1 MRMSRLFSQTLR
13 DVPGEAELPSHQLL
27 LKAGLVRPLS
37 AGSYSYLPLARRAL
51 TKIEDVIRE
60 EMDAIGGQE
69 ITMPVVHPASLWQ
82 ETGRWYQVGP
92 EMARFKDRADR
103 DMVLAMTHEEV
114 IADLVRQEVRSYR
127 QLPCLLYQIQTKY
140 RDEPRARGGLIR
152 VREFTMKDSY
162 SLDADWEGLDA
173 QYRAH
178 YQAYFNIFQRC
189 HLPVIAVRS
198 DVGSHVPLGATPER
212 VDVVL
217 SVERLRRQLA
227 YEPGDMTTTVQAGMP
242 LQELQG
248 VLGAQGQ
255 FVALDP
261 PATAATT
268 IGGVI
273 ATNASG
279 PRRLLYGTARDV
291 VLGISVVAADGTR
304 TKAGGRVVKNVT
316 GYDLT
321 KLYIGSLGTLGV
333 VLELTFK
340 VHPLPPGEATI
351 GIACADR
358 ADILPV
364 LNAFLRLPLRLNS
377 LELLN
382 AAAMASLQASSG
394 ITMPTSPYLFLAR
407 LEGDAA
413 VTDGQKERI
422 AETLGGLSLSA
433 PADINGWQPEEQ
445 PRLWSSLA
453 AQAFLPDS
461 VTAKVGLRITD
472 VAAFCADIEALSDP
486 PWLLHAH
493 AGNGIVSVQIPAA
506 NGSEEALL
514 AQIQA
519 LDACVARLNGHR
531 VIQRAPVAMKRR
543 CEVWGPVG
551 DNFAV
556 MQALK
561 ASYDPR
567 RRLNPGRFIGGL

>member
-1 MRMSRLFSQTLR
+1 MSTLERLATALQSVVGEKHLLTDAAAAPYAVD
-13 DVPGEAELPSHQLL
+13 DVLPS
-27 LKAGLVRPLS
+27 LV
-37 AGSYSYLPLARRAL
+37 ALPEDETQVADVLRLAD
-51 TKIEDVIRE
+51 EH
-60 EMDAIGGQE
+60 DA
-69 ITMPVVHPASLWQ
+69 TVFP
-82 ETGRWYQVGP
+82 
-92 EMARFKDRADR
+92 
-103 DMVLAMTHEEV
+103 
-114 IADLVRQEVRSYR
+114 
-127 QLPCLLYQIQTKY
+127 
-140 RDEPRARGGLIR
+140 RGG
-152 VREFTMKDSY
+152 
-162 SLDADWEGLDA
+162 
-173 QYRAH
+173 
-178 YQAYFNIFQRC
+178 
-189 HLPVIAVRS
+189 
-198 DVGSHVPLGATPER
+198 GSHTPLGATPER

-227 YEPGDMTTTVQAGMP
+227 YEPGDMTMTVQAGMP
-242 LQELQG
+242 LGELQG

-291 VLGISVVAADGTR
+291 VLGISVATADGTR
-304 TKAGGRVVKNVT
+304 SKAGGRVVKNVT

-333 VLELTFK
+333 VFELTFK
-340 VHPLPPGEATI
+340 VHPLPPGEETI
-351 GIACADR
+351 GIACAGH

-364 LNAFLRLPLRLNS
+364 LNALLRLPLRLNS

-382 AAAMASLQASSG
+382 AAALQALQGSG
-394 ITMPTSPYLFLAR
+394 GVTVPASPYLFLAR

-413 VTDGQKERI
+413 VSTGQKDRI
-422 AETLGGLSLSA
+422 AEALRGLSLSVPTA
-433 PADINGWQPEEQ
+433 TLDWQPEEQ
-445 PRLWSSLA
+445 RRLWSSLA
-453 AQAFLPDS
+453 TQAFTTDT

-472 VAAFCADIEALSDP
+472 LAAFCADIEALLADP

-493 AGNGIVSVQIPAA
+493 AGNGIVSVQIPAGDH
-506 NGSEEALL
+506 NEEALVV
-514 AQIQA
+514 QIQS

-531 VIQRAPVAMKRR
+531 VIERAPVAVKRR

-561 ASYDPR
+561 ASYDPK

>member
-1 MRMSRLFSQTLR
+1 MSTL
-13 DVPGEAELPSHQLL
+13 DGLATALQSVVGEAYLLTDAAAAPYAVDDVLPS
-27 LKAGLVRPLS
+27 LV
-37 AGSYSYLPLARRAL
+37 ALPEDENQVADVLRLAD
-51 TKIEDVIRE
+51 EH
-60 EMDAIGGQE
+60 DA
-69 ITMPVVHPASLWQ
+69 TVFP
-82 ETGRWYQVGP
+82 
-92 EMARFKDRADR
+92 
-103 DMVLAMTHEEV
+103 
-114 IADLVRQEVRSYR
+114 
-127 QLPCLLYQIQTKY
+127 
-140 RDEPRARGGLIR
+140 RGGGSR
-152 VREFTMKDSY
+152 VS
-162 SLDADWEGLDA
+162 
-173 QYRAH
+173 
-178 YQAYFNIFQRC
+178 
-189 HLPVIAVRS
+189 
-198 DVGSHVPLGATPER
+198 LGATPER

-227 YEPGDMTTTVQAGMP
+227 YEPGDMTATVQAGMP
-242 LQELQG
+242 LEELQG

-291 VLGISVVAADGTR
+291 VLGISVATADGTR

-333 VLELTFK
+333 VLDLTFK

-351 GIACADR
+351 GITCAGH

-364 LNAFLRLPLRLNS
+364 QNALLRLPLRLNS

-382 AAAMASLQASSG
+382 AAAVSALQAHNG
-394 ITMPTSPYLFLAR
+394 LAVPASPYLFLAR

-413 VTDGQKERI
+413 VTAGQKERI
-422 AETLGGLSLSA
+422 ADTLRGLSLSA
-433 PADINGWQPEEQ
+433 PADTLAWQPEEQ
-445 PRLWSSLA
+445 SRLWASLA
-453 AQAFLPDS
+453 AQPFLPDS

-472 VAAFCADIEALSDP
+472 LAAFCADIEALSTEP

-493 AGNGIVSVQIPAA
+493 AGNGIVSVQIPTA
-506 NGSEEALL
+506 NGSEETLL
-514 AQIQA
+514 ARIQA
-519 LDACVARLNGHR
+519 LDGCVERRNGHR
-531 VIQRAPVAMKRR
+531 VIERAPVAVKRR

-551 DNFAV
+551 DNFTV

-561 ASYDPR
+561 ASYDPK

>member
-1 MRMSRLFSQTLR
+1 MSTLDGLATSLQSVVGDKYLLTDDAAAPYAVD
-13 DVPGEAELPSHQLL
+13 DVLPS
-27 LKAGLVRPLS
+27 LV
-37 AGSYSYLPLARRAL
+37 ALPESEDQVADVLRLAD
-51 TKIEDVIRE
+51 EH
-60 EMDAIGGQE
+60 DAAVF
-69 ITMPVVHPASLWQ
+69 P
-82 ETGRWYQVGP
+82 
-92 EMARFKDRADR
+92 
-103 DMVLAMTHEEV
+103 
-114 IADLVRQEVRSYR
+114 
-127 QLPCLLYQIQTKY
+127 
-140 RDEPRARGGLIR
+140 RGG
-152 VREFTMKDSY
+152 
-162 SLDADWEGLDA
+162 
-173 QYRAH
+173 
-178 YQAYFNIFQRC
+178 
-189 HLPVIAVRS
+189 
-198 DVGSHVPLGATPER
+198 GSHLRLGAAPEH

-227 YEPGDMTTTVQAGMP
+227 YEPGDMTTTVQAGLP
-242 LQELQG
+242 LEELQG

-268 IGGVI
+268 TGGVI

-291 VLGISVVAADGTR
+291 VLGIGVATADGAR

-340 VHPLPPGEATI
+340 VQPLPPGETTI
-351 GIACADR
+351 GITCAHH
-358 ADILPV
+358 ANILPV
-364 LNAFLRLPLRLNS
+364 LNALLRLPLRLSS

-382 AAAMASLQASSG
+382 AAALSAVQAGGGALPS
-394 ITMPTSPYLFLAR
+394 SPYLFLAR

-413 VTDGQKERI
+413 VTAGQKERI
-422 AETLGGLSLSA
+422 ADALRGLSLSA
-433 PADINGWQPEEQ
+433 PADIHAMPAQPEEQ
-445 PRLWSSLA
+445 QRLWSSLA
-453 AQAFLPDS
+453 AQAFSTDF
-461 VTAKVGLRITD
+461 VAAKVGLPITD
-472 VAAFCADIEALSDP
+472 LAAFCADIEALAADL

-506 NGSEEALL
+506 DVGEETLL

-519 LDACVARLNGHR
+519 LDASVARLNGHR
-531 VIQRAPVAMKRR
+531 VIERAPVAVKRR

>member
-1 MRMSRLFSQTLR
+1 MSTLDGLATSLQSVVGEEYLLTDAAAAPYAVD
-13 DVPGEAELPSHQLL
+13 DVLPS
-27 LKAGLVRPLS
+27 LV
-37 AGSYSYLPLARRAL
+37 ALPENEDQVADVLRLAD
-51 TKIEDVIRE
+51 EH
-60 EMDAIGGQE
+60 DAAVF
-69 ITMPVVHPASLWQ
+69 P
-82 ETGRWYQVGP
+82 
-92 EMARFKDRADR
+92 
-103 DMVLAMTHEEV
+103 
-114 IADLVRQEVRSYR
+114 
-127 QLPCLLYQIQTKY
+127 
-140 RDEPRARGGLIR
+140 RGG
-152 VREFTMKDSY
+152 
-162 SLDADWEGLDA
+162 
-173 QYRAH
+173 
-178 YQAYFNIFQRC
+178 
-189 HLPVIAVRS
+189 
-198 DVGSHVPLGATPER
+198 GSHMRLGATPER

-227 YEPGDMTTTVQAGMP
+227 YEPGDMTTTVQAGLP
-242 LQELQG
+242 LEELQG
-248 VLGAQGQ
+248 VLRAQGQ

-261 PATAATT
+261 PVTAATT
-268 IGGVI
+268 TGGVI

-291 VLGISVVAADGTR
+291 VLGISVATADGAR
-304 TKAGGRVVKNVT
+304 SKAGGRVVKNVT

-340 VHPLPPGEATI
+340 VQPLPPGEATV
-351 GIACADR
+351 GITCAGH

-364 LNAFLRLPLRLNS
+364 LNALLRLPLRLSS

-382 AAAMASLQASSG
+382 AAALSAVQAG
-394 ITMPTSPYLFLAR
+394 GGALPASPYLFLAR

-413 VTDGQKERI
+413 VTAGQKDRI
-422 AETLGGLSLSA
+422 ADTLRGLSLSA
-433 PADINGWQPEEQ
+433 PADIHAMPAQPKEQ
-445 PRLWSSLA
+445 QQLWSSLA
-453 AQAFLPDS
+453 AQALSTDS
-461 VTAKVGLRITD
+461 VAAKVGLRITD
-472 VAAFCADIEALSDP
+472 LAPFCADIEALAADL

-506 NGSEEALL
+506 DVGEETLL
-514 AQIQA
+514 AQMQA

-531 VIQRAPVAMKRR
+531 VIERAPVGVKRR

>member
-1 MRMSRLFSQTLR
+1 MSTLDRLATALQS
-13 DVPGEAELPSHQLL
+13 VVGEKHLLADAAAAPYAVDEVLPS
-27 LKAGLVRPLS
+27 LV
-37 AGSYSYLPLARRAL
+37 ALPEDDSQVADVLRLAD
-51 TKIEDVIRE
+51 EH
-60 EMDAIGGQE
+60 DA
-69 ITMPVVHPASLWQ
+69 TVFP
-82 ETGRWYQVGP
+82 
-92 EMARFKDRADR
+92 
-103 DMVLAMTHEEV
+103 
-114 IADLVRQEVRSYR
+114 
-127 QLPCLLYQIQTKY
+127 
-140 RDEPRARGGLIR
+140 RGG
-152 VREFTMKDSY
+152 
-162 SLDADWEGLDA
+162 
-173 QYRAH
+173 
-178 YQAYFNIFQRC
+178 
-189 HLPVIAVRS
+189 
-198 DVGSHVPLGATPER
+198 GSHLALGGTPER

-242 LQELQG
+242 LGELQG
-248 VLGAQGQ
+248 ILRAQGQ

-268 IGGVI
+268 VGGVI

-291 VLGISVVAADGTR
+291 VLGVGMATADGIR

-333 VLELTFK
+333 ILELTYK
-340 VHPLPPGEATI
+340 VHPLPPGEETI
-351 GIACADR
+351 GIACAAH
-358 ADILPV
+358 ADVLPV
-364 LNAFLRLPLRLNS
+364 LNTLLRLPLRLNS

-382 AAAMASLQASSG
+382 AAALAALRASGGGVSAPS
-394 ITMPTSPYLFLAR
+394 SPYLFVAR

-413 VTDGQKERI
+413 VTASQKQRI
-422 AETLGGLSLSA
+422 AAAMRDLSLSA
-433 PADINGWQPEEQ
+433 PAQTLAWQPEEQ
-445 PRLWSSLA
+445 QRLWPSLGT
-453 AQAFLPDS
+453 QAFLPDAVS
-461 VTAKVGLRITD
+461 AKVGLRITD
-472 VAAFCADIEALSDP
+472 LAAFCAAIEALPADP

-493 AGNGIVSVQIPAA
+493 AGNGIVSIQIPAA
-506 NGSEEALL
+506 GRSEKALL

-519 LDACVARLNGHR
+519 LDARVARLNGHR
-531 VIQRAPVAMKRR
+531 VIERAPVAVKRR
-543 CEVWGPVG
+543 CEVWGPVR

>member
-1 MRMSRLFSQTLR
+1 MSTLDRLATVLQSAVGEKHLLTDAAAAPYAVD
-13 DVPGEAELPSHQLL
+13 DVLP
-27 LKAGLVRPLS
+27 GLV
-37 AGSYSYLPLARRAL
+37 ALPQDEAQVADVLRLAD
-51 TKIEDVIRE
+51 EH
-60 EMDAIGGQE
+60 DA
-69 ITMPVVHPASLWQ
+69 TVFP
-82 ETGRWYQVGP
+82 
-92 EMARFKDRADR
+92 
-103 DMVLAMTHEEV
+103 
-114 IADLVRQEVRSYR
+114 
-127 QLPCLLYQIQTKY
+127 
-140 RDEPRARGGLIR
+140 RGG
-152 VREFTMKDSY
+152 
-162 SLDADWEGLDA
+162 
-173 QYRAH
+173 
-178 YQAYFNIFQRC
+178 
-189 HLPVIAVRS
+189 
-198 DVGSHVPLGATPER
+198 GSHVSLGATPER

-291 VLGISVVAADGTR
+291 VLGISVVTADGTR
-304 TKAGGRVVKNVT
+304 SKAGGRVVKNVT

-321 KLYIGSLGTLGV
+321 KLYIGSLGTLAV

-340 VHPLPPGEATI
+340 LHPLTPGEATI
-351 GIACADR
+351 GIACASHT
-358 ADILPV
+358 DILPV
-364 LNAFLRLPLRLNS
+364 LNALLRFPLRLNS

-382 AAAMASLQASSG
+382 AAAVSALQTSSG
-394 ITMPTSPYLFLAR
+394 VTLPPSPYLFLAR

-413 VTDGQKERI
+413 VTAGQKQRI
-422 AETLGGLSLSA
+422 AEALGGLPLGA
-433 PADINGWQPEEQ
+433 PAATHDWQSSEQ
-445 PRLWSSLA
+445 QRLWSSLA
-453 AQAFLPDS
+453 TQAFRPEPIA
-461 VTAKVGLRITD
+461 AKVGLRITD
-472 VAAFCADIEALSDP
+472 LAAFCAAIEALSADP

-493 AGNGIVSVQIPAA
+493 AGNGIVSVQIPV
-506 NGSEEALL
+506 GSGHEEALL
-514 AQIQA
+514 APIRA

-531 VIQRAPVAMKRR
+531 VIERAPVAVKRR

>member
-1 MRMSRLFSQTLR
+1 MSTL
-13 DVPGEAELPSHQLL
+13 DGLATSLQSVVGEEYLLTDAAAAPYAVDDLLP
-27 LKAGLVRPLS
+27 GLV
-37 AGSYSYLPLARRAL
+37 ALPENEDQVVDVLRLAD
-51 TKIEDVIRE
+51 EH
-60 EMDAIGGQE
+60 DAAVF
-69 ITMPVVHPASLWQ
+69 P
-82 ETGRWYQVGP
+82 
-92 EMARFKDRADR
+92 
-103 DMVLAMTHEEV
+103 
-114 IADLVRQEVRSYR
+114 
-127 QLPCLLYQIQTKY
+127 
-140 RDEPRARGGLIR
+140 RGG
-152 VREFTMKDSY
+152 
-162 SLDADWEGLDA
+162 
-173 QYRAH
+173 
-178 YQAYFNIFQRC
+178 
-189 HLPVIAVRS
+189 
-198 DVGSHVPLGATPER
+198 GSHMRLGATPER

-227 YEPGDMTTTVQAGMP
+227 YEPGDMTTTVQAGLP
-242 LQELQG
+242 LEELQG

-261 PATAATT
+261 PVTAATT

-273 ATNASG
+273 ATNAGG

-291 VLGISVVAADGTR
+291 VLGISVATADGAR
-304 TKAGGRVVKNVT
+304 SKAGGRVVKNVT

-351 GIACADR
+351 GITCAGH

-364 LNAFLRLPLRLNS
+364 LNALLRLPLRLSS

-382 AAAMASLQASSG
+382 AASVSAVQAGDVAMPAA
-394 ITMPTSPYLFLAR
+394 PYLFLAR

-413 VTDGQKERI
+413 VTAGQKERI
-422 AETLGGLSLSA
+422 ADALRGLSLSA
-433 PADINGWQPEEQ
+433 PTDIHAMPAQPEEQ
-445 PRLWSSLA
+445 QRLWSSLA
-453 AQAFLPDS
+453 AQAFSTDS
-461 VTAKVGLRITD
+461 VAAKVGLRITD
-472 VAAFCADIEALSDP
+472 LAAFCAEVEALSADL

-506 NGSEEALL
+506 DVGEETLL

-519 LDACVARLNGHR
+519 LDACVVRLNGHR
-531 VIQRAPVAMKRR
+531 VIERAPVAVKRR

>member
-1 MRMSRLFSQTLR
+1 MSTLERLATALQSVVGEKHLLT
-13 DVPGEAELPSHQLL
+13 DVAAAPYAVDDVLPS
-27 LKAGLVRPLS
+27 LVATPEDETQVADVLR
-37 AGSYSYLPLARRAL
+37 LAD
-51 TKIEDVIRE
+51 EH
-60 EMDAIGGQE
+60 DA
-69 ITMPVVHPASLWQ
+69 TVFP
-82 ETGRWYQVGP
+82 
-92 EMARFKDRADR
+92 
-103 DMVLAMTHEEV
+103 
-114 IADLVRQEVRSYR
+114 
-127 QLPCLLYQIQTKY
+127 
-140 RDEPRARGGLIR
+140 RGG
-152 VREFTMKDSY
+152 
-162 SLDADWEGLDA
+162 
-173 QYRAH
+173 
-178 YQAYFNIFQRC
+178 
-189 HLPVIAVRS
+189 
-198 DVGSHVPLGATPER
+198 GSHTPLGATPER

-242 LQELQG
+242 LAELQG
-248 VLGAQGQ
+248 VLGVQDQ

-279 PRRLLYGTARDV
+279 PRRLLYGTARDA
-291 VLGISVVAADGTR
+291 VLGISVATADGTR

-340 VHPLPPGEATI
+340 VHPLPPGEETI
-351 GIACADR
+351 GIACAGH

-364 LNAFLRLPLRLNS
+364 LNALLRLPLRLNS

-382 AAAMASLQASSG
+382 AAVLKALQGSG
-394 ITMPTSPYLFLAR
+394 GFTVPASPYLFLAR

-413 VTDGQKERI
+413 VSTGQKDRI
-422 AETLGGLSLSA
+422 AEALRGLSLSA
-433 PADINGWQPEEQ
+433 PTDIHDWQPEEQ
-445 PRLWSSLA
+445 PRLWASLA
-453 AQAFLPDS
+453 AQAFLTDT
-461 VTAKVGLRITD
+461 VTVKVGLRITD
-472 VAAFCADIEALSDP
+472 LAAFCADIEALSTDP

-493 AGNGIVSVQIPAA
+493 AGNGIVSVQIPAGDR
-506 NGSEEALL
+506 NEEALL
-514 AQIQA
+514 VQIQL

-531 VIQRAPVAMKRR
+531 VIERAPVAVKRR

-561 ASYDPR
+561 ASYDPK

>member
-1 MRMSRLFSQTLR
+1 MSTLDGLATALQSVVGEKYLLTDAAAAPYAVD
-13 DVPGEAELPSHQLL
+13 DVLPS
-27 LKAGLVRPLS
+27 LV
-37 AGSYSYLPLARRAL
+37 ALP
-51 TKIEDVIRE
+51 ENE
-60 EMDAIGGQE
+60 E
-69 ITMPVVHPASLWQ
+69 
-82 ETGRWYQVGP
+82 QVGDVL
-92 EMARFKDRADR
+92 RLADEH
-103 DMVLAMTHEEV
+103 DATVF
-114 IADLVRQEVRSYR
+114 
-127 QLPCLLYQIQTKY
+127 P
-140 RDEPRARGGLIR
+140 RGG
-152 VREFTMKDSY
+152 
-162 SLDADWEGLDA
+162 
-173 QYRAH
+173 
-178 YQAYFNIFQRC
+178 
-189 HLPVIAVRS
+189 
-198 DVGSHVPLGATPER
+198 GSHVPLGATPER

-227 YEPGDMTTTVQAGMP
+227 YEPGDMTATVQAGMP
-242 LQELQG
+242 LEELQS

-261 PATAATT
+261 PTTAATT

-291 VLGISVVAADGTR
+291 VLGISVATADGTR

-321 KLYIGSLGTLGV
+321 KLYIGSLGTLGM
-333 VLELTFK
+333 VLDLTFK

-351 GIACADR
+351 GITCAGH

-364 LNAFLRLPLRLNS
+364 QNALLRLPLRLNS

-382 AAAMASLQASSG
+382 AAAVSALQAHNG
-394 ITMPTSPYLFLAR
+394 LAVPASPYLFLAR

-413 VTDGQKERI
+413 VTAGQKERI
-422 AETLGGLSLSA
+422 ADTLRGLSLSA
-433 PADINGWQPEEQ
+433 PADTLAWQPEEQ
-445 PRLWSSLA
+445 SRLWASLA
-453 AQAFLPDS
+453 TQPFLPDS

-472 VAAFCADIEALSDP
+472 LAAFCADIEALSTEP

-493 AGNGIVSVQIPAA
+493 AGNGIVSVQIPTA
-506 NGSEEALL
+506 NGSEETLL
-514 AQIQA
+514 ARIQA
-519 LDACVARLNGHR
+519 LDGCVERRNGHR
-531 VIQRAPVAMKRR
+531 VIERAPVAVKRR

-551 DNFAV
+551 DNFTV

-561 ASYDPR
+561 ASYDPK

>member
-1 MRMSRLFSQTLR
+1 MSTLDGLATSLQSVVGEEYLLTDAAAAPYAVD
-13 DVPGEAELPSHQLL
+13 DVLPS
-27 LKAGLVRPLS
+27 LV
-37 AGSYSYLPLARRAL
+37 ALPENEDQVADVLRLAD
-51 TKIEDVIRE
+51 EH
-60 EMDAIGGQE
+60 DAAVF
-69 ITMPVVHPASLWQ
+69 P
-82 ETGRWYQVGP
+82 
-92 EMARFKDRADR
+92 
-103 DMVLAMTHEEV
+103 
-114 IADLVRQEVRSYR
+114 
-127 QLPCLLYQIQTKY
+127 
-140 RDEPRARGGLIR
+140 RGG
-152 VREFTMKDSY
+152 
-162 SLDADWEGLDA
+162 
-173 QYRAH
+173 
-178 YQAYFNIFQRC
+178 
-189 HLPVIAVRS
+189 
-198 DVGSHVPLGATPER
+198 GSHMRLGATPER

-227 YEPGDMTTTVQAGMP
+227 YEPGDMTTTVQAGLP
-242 LQELQG
+242 LEELQG
-248 VLGAQGQ
+248 VLRAQGQ

-261 PATAATT
+261 PVTAATT
-268 IGGVI
+268 TGGVI

-291 VLGISVVAADGTR
+291 VLGISVATADGAR
-304 TKAGGRVVKNVT
+304 SKAGGRVVKNVT

-340 VHPLPPGEATI
+340 VQPLPPGEATV
-351 GIACADR
+351 GITCAGH

-364 LNAFLRLPLRLNS
+364 LNALLRLPLRLSS

-382 AAAMASLQASSG
+382 AAALSAVQAG
-394 ITMPTSPYLFLAR
+394 GGALPASPYLFLAR

-413 VTDGQKERI
+413 VTAGQKDRI
-422 AETLGGLSLSA
+422 ADTLRGLSLSA
-433 PADINGWQPEEQ
+433 PADIHAMPAQPEEQ
-445 PRLWSSLA
+445 QQLWSSLA
-453 AQAFLPDS
+453 AQALSTDS
-461 VTAKVGLRITD
+461 VAAKVGLRITD
-472 VAAFCADIEALSDP
+472 LAPFCADIEALAADL

-506 NGSEEALL
+506 DVGEETLL
-514 AQIQA
+514 AQMQA

-531 VIQRAPVAMKRR
+531 VIERAPVGVKRR

>member
-1 MRMSRLFSQTLR
+1 MSTL
-13 DVPGEAELPSHQLL
+13 DGLATSLQSVVGEAYLLTDAAAAPYAVDDVLP
-27 LKAGLVRPLS
+27 GLV
-37 AGSYSYLPLARRAL
+37 ALPENEDQVADVLRLAD
-51 TKIEDVIRE
+51 EH
-60 EMDAIGGQE
+60 DAAVF
-69 ITMPVVHPASLWQ
+69 P
-82 ETGRWYQVGP
+82 
-92 EMARFKDRADR
+92 
-103 DMVLAMTHEEV
+103 
-114 IADLVRQEVRSYR
+114 
-127 QLPCLLYQIQTKY
+127 
-140 RDEPRARGGLIR
+140 RGG
-152 VREFTMKDSY
+152 
-162 SLDADWEGLDA
+162 
-173 QYRAH
+173 
-178 YQAYFNIFQRC
+178 
-189 HLPVIAVRS
+189 
-198 DVGSHVPLGATPER
+198 GSHMRLGATPEH

-227 YEPGDMTTTVQAGMP
+227 YEPGDMTATVQAGLP
-242 LQELQG
+242 LEELQG
-248 VLGAQGQ
+248 VLRAHGQ

-261 PATAATT
+261 PVTAATT

-273 ATNASG
+273 ATNAGG

-291 VLGISVVAADGTR
+291 VLGISVATADGTR
-304 TKAGGRVVKNVT
+304 SKAGGRVVKNVT

-351 GIACADR
+351 GITCAGH
-358 ADILPV
+358 ADILSV
-364 LNAFLRLPLRLNS
+364 LNALLRLPLRLSS

-382 AAAMASLQASSG
+382 AAALSAVQAG
-394 ITMPTSPYLFLAR
+394 DVAMPAAPYLFLAR

-413 VTDGQKERI
+413 VTAGQKERI
-422 AETLGGLSLSA
+422 ADALRGLSLSA
-433 PADINGWQPEEQ
+433 PTDIHAMPAQPEEQ
-445 PRLWSSLA
+445 QRLWSSLA
-453 AQAFLPDS
+453 AQAFSTDS
-461 VTAKVGLRITD
+461 VAAKVGLRITD
-472 VAAFCADIEALSDP
+472 LAAFCAEVEALSADL

-506 NGSEEALL
+506 DVGEETLL

-519 LDACVARLNGHR
+519 LDACVARLDGHR
-531 VIQRAPVAMKRR
+531 VIERAPVAVKRR

>member
-1 MRMSRLFSQTLR
+1 MSTLDGLATSLQSVVGNDYLLTDAAAPYAVD
-13 DVPGEAELPSHQLL
+13 DVLPS
-27 LKAGLVRPLS
+27 LVV
-37 AGSYSYLPLARRAL
+37 LPETEDQVADVLRLAD
-51 TKIEDVIRE
+51 EH
-60 EMDAIGGQE
+60 DA
-69 ITMPVVHPASLWQ
+69 TVFP
-82 ETGRWYQVGP
+82 
-92 EMARFKDRADR
+92 
-103 DMVLAMTHEEV
+103 
-114 IADLVRQEVRSYR
+114 
-127 QLPCLLYQIQTKY
+127 
-140 RDEPRARGGLIR
+140 RGG
-152 VREFTMKDSY
+152 
-162 SLDADWEGLDA
+162 
-173 QYRAH
+173 
-178 YQAYFNIFQRC
+178 
-189 HLPVIAVRS
+189 
-198 DVGSHVPLGATPER
+198 GSRTPLGATPER

-242 LQELQG
+242 LGELQG
-248 VLGAQGQ
+248 VLKAQGQ

-291 VLGISVVAADGTR
+291 VLGVSVAAADGTR
-304 TKAGGRVVKNVT
+304 SKAGGRVVKNVT

-333 VLELTFK
+333 LLELTFK
-340 VHPLPPGEATI
+340 VHPLPPGEDTL
-351 GIACADR
+351 GIACASH
-358 ADILPV
+358 ADLLPV
-364 LNAFLRLPLRLNS
+364 LNALLRLPLRLSS

-382 AAAMASLQASSG
+382 AAASSALQTSSRA
-394 ITMPTSPYLFLAR
+394 PVPSSPYLFLAR

-413 VTDGQKERI
+413 VAASQKQRI
-422 AETLGGLSLSA
+422 AAALRGLSLSA
-433 PADINGWQPEEQ
+433 PASTLDWRPEEQ
-445 PRLWSSLA
+445 ACLWSSLGT
-453 AQAFLPDS
+453 QAFLSDA
-461 VTAKVGLRITD
+461 VTARVGVRITD
-472 VAAFCADIEALSDP
+472 LAAFCTEVEALPADP

-506 NGSEEALL
+506 GRSEEALL

-531 VIQRAPVAMKRR
+531 VIERAPVTVKRR

-551 DNFAV
+551 DEFAV

-567 RRLNPGRFIGGL
+567 RRLNRGRFIGGL